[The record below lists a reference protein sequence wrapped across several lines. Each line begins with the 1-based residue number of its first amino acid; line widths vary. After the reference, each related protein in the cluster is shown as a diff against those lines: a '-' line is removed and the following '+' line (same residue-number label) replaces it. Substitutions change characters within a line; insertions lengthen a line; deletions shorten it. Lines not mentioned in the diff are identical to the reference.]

1 MPFYVLQLYDEW
13 LDFRIAE
20 LISLFKMHSLDWTK
34 CVVTDYGLIYAKHI
48 TDSLSQL
55 SSSLVHSYLSEGM
68 DKKNF
73 HVIHVPSEETIRS
86 ICSRSVL
93 IKHVYELWGMAANL
107 SDLIALVADHNCIN
121 AHPYLSDC
129 SLSWSISI
137 NSFGKTLSMSEKQ
150 LYRSNFRFFD
160 FKGPVS
166 LDEPML
172 QLFLCL
178 DFSNIDRGGGS
189 SSVHNVSDDC
199 EAVHEDRS
207 DHESKQASND
217 TGSSLPCYF
226 GRLVCDGG
234 MKEACRKYDLKKRFY
249 LGPTTLDDALA
260 LILANIS
267 RVSTDMLV
275 YDPFVGTASIL
286 IALTH
291 FGAKCFGSDIDT
303 RVLRGEMYA
312 GSHKEQHNT
321 VGQETRRDI
330 FENFKRYNL
339 PAPELIRMDNHV
351 FDRHIT
357 LHSHGT
363 YTASDTTTTTNCTMV
378 SNSVAGSANDCSQGL
393 FDAIV
398 TDPPYGIRAGAKK
411 SGTLVTIR
419 SCFLDEA
426 IQL

>member
-48 TDSLSQL
+48 IDSLPEV
-55 SSSLVHSYLSEGM
+55 SSSSVCSYLSEDT

-73 HVIHVPSEETIRS
+73 HVIHVPSEGTIRS

-93 IKHVYELWGMAANL
+93 IKHVYELWGMAASL
-107 SDLIALVADHNCIN
+107 SDLVALVADHNCIN
-121 AHPYLSDC
+121 AHPYLSDG

-137 NSFGKTLSMSEKQ
+137 NTFGKTLSMSEKQ
-150 LYRSNFRFFD
+150 LYRSNFRCLD

-178 DFSNIDRGGGS
+178 DFSNIDRGGSSSSS
-189 SSVHNVSDDC
+189 SSVHSDDC
-199 EAVHEDRS
+199 EALQGERS
-207 DHESKQASND
+207 NTESKQALNG

-249 LGPTTLDDALA
+249 LGPTTLDDSLA
-260 LILANIS
+260 LILANLS

-291 FGAKCFGSDIDT
+291 FGAMCFGSDIDT

-312 GSHKEQHNT
+312 GSHKGQKT
-321 VGQETRRDI
+321 GQETRRDI

-351 FDRHIT
+351 FDRHII
-357 LHSHGT
+357 LQSNGT
-363 YTASDTTTTTNCTMV
+363 NTTSETTNCCTMV
-378 SNSVAGSANDCSQGL
+378 SSGTAGSANDNSQGL

-411 SGTLVTIR
+411 SGTYYSIILSR
-419 SCFLDEA
+419 
-426 IQL
+426 